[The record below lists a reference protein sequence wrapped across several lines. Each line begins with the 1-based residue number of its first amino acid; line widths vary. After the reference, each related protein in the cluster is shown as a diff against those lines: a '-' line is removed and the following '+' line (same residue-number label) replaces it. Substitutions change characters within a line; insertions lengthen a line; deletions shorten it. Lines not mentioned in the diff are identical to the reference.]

1 MSLNVLLMVIIMD
14 RAIMPVMVIIL
25 RMMMIGMMVVIIGVM
40 VMLTGMVAVLVAVAV
55 VGLVV
60 VLVVGMVVGMVM
72 FGSDGA
78 RDAGDRND
86 DNDDEVE
93 IFECRRPG
101 KEPIV
106 KEPQQ
111 DGTVTTDSNDSS
123 EDSDVERVKSMNPN
137 QRYVS
142 EDSASSDSEEL
153 MHMHDQMGD
162 EVMNSDYTTKELL
175 SLSES
180 SSDGEV
186 QGDGD
191 NDSESDAIVNE
202 TVVNNVKRRR
212 KTFPVFRPVSNLEDL
227 VFEKHMLFT
236 SVKQFKEAIIEYVV
250 KGGWWV
256 KFVKNDKVRVR
267 AKC

>member
-1 MSLNVLLMVIIMD
+1 MVQ
-14 RAIMPVMVIIL
+14 
-25 RMMMIGMMVVIIGVM
+25 GMQ
-40 VMLTGMVAVLVAVAV
+40 
-55 VGLVV
+55 
-60 VLVVGMVVGMVM
+60 
-72 FGSDGA
+72 GA

-123 EDSDVERVKSMNPN
+123 EDSDVERVRSMNPN

-202 TVVNNVKRRR
+202 TVVNNVRRRR

-250 KGGWWV
+250 KGGWGV

-267 AKC
+267 VKCQPPCKFTAYLAKLPREMSW

>member
-1 MSLNVLLMVIIMD
+1 M
-14 RAIMPVMVIIL
+14 
-25 RMMMIGMMVVIIGVM
+25 
-40 VMLTGMVAVLVAVAV
+40 
-55 VGLVV
+55 
-60 VLVVGMVVGMVM
+60 
-72 FGSDGA
+72 
-78 RDAGDRND
+78 
-86 DNDDEVE
+86 E

-111 DGTVTTDSNDSS
+111 DGTITTYSNDSS
-123 EDSDVERVKSMNPN
+123 EDSDVERARSMNPN

-153 MHMHDQMGD
+153 MHMRDQMGD
-162 EVMNSDYTTKELL
+162 EVMNFDYTTKELL

-236 SVKQFKEAIIEYVV
+236 SVKQFKEAIIE
-250 KGGWWV
+250 
-256 KFVKNDKVRVR
+256 
-267 AKC
+267 